1 MAVSYSNIGIPIQN
15 EGLKS
20 NSDLLEIDQG
30 NTADLKMVVTKK
42 KTEYSL
48 FCSLLVICPL
58 LILIGSTVFIFFHRL
73 HSGNNTSLL
82 HNHFARIKIK
92 AMLKYFSIFNQ
103 SYHFSLLDMKNEGE
117 SCGFIIIHSKNYTFG
132 LCKEGL
138 TCQKFKDDRGPG
150 TCHKYLWILE
160 SMGDASLSIV

>member
-1 MAVSYSNIGIPIQN
+1 LLEFVVIMAVSYSNIGIPIKS

-20 NSDLLEIDQG
+20 KSDLLEIDQG

-73 HSGNNTSLL
+73 HS
-82 HNHFARIKIK
+82 
-92 AMLKYFSIFNQ
+92 
-103 SYHFSLLDMKNEGE
+103 DMKNEGE
-117 SCGFIIIHSKNYTFG
+117 SCGFIIIHSKNYTIG

-150 TCHKYLWILE
+150 TCHKYPWILE